1 MFPELSTLL
10 LLISAATPLP
20 SAASPPTLRQ
30 QQPPAGA
37 SLNLWCVARNNA
49 DDSALQSAIDWACGT
64 GGADC
69 TPIQQGNP
77 CYDPADIRKTA
88 SYAFNDYCTKNGMT
102 EDACNFANT
111 AALTTLDPS
120 HSSCKFPSSCITSD
134 ANLQAMHN
142 GHSEQLLLR
151 KLGFKVSDL
160 EYYKRRSLG
169 VIPGRVVPGGPD
181 DHHHFAQS
189 PLAH

>member
-1 MFPELSTLL
+1 MFPELSTLLL

-120 HSSCKFPSSCITSD
+120 HSSCKFPSSLEGKTIQGTAATKGGTSTAD
-134 ANLQAMHN
+134 LTSKGVSVAHGGML
-142 GHSEQLLLR
+142 SSCLFLLIFWFHVL
-151 KLGFKVSDL
+151 
-160 EYYKRRSLG
+160 
-169 VIPGRVVPGGPD
+169 
-181 DHHHFAQS
+181 
-189 PLAH
+189 